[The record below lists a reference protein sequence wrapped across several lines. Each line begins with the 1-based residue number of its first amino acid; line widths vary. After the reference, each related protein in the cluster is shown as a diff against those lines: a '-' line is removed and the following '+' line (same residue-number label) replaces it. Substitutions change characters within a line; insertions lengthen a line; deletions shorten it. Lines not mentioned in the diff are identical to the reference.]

1 MLSGF
6 GQTAVTLCCMTIAL
20 LIIAFCYFGSYTK
33 KVHLQGVIVP
43 STGLISVRTNYQG
56 SIQTLNVQEG
66 QHVQQGTELFTIS
79 NDTYDKK
86 GASIYNSLKSSLEQQ
101 YSSLLGQKDYEAL
114 IVNSRTS
121 ELQST
126 IARLNMEIQG
136 AKQSLSLAQQLTTIK
151 QQAQLSYQ
159 KLRDKNYI
167 SEITFKDYQSSLVR
181 LQAEEQS
188 KIMLIQQ
195 LEREQINTQ
204 HQLDHVQLQGNT
216 RALEI
221 NRQLDN
227 VKQQQIELLSNVET
241 TQLSPVDGEIA
252 TLRVESGQTVGREEL
267 VLNIIPAH
275 ASLQLEL
282 YAPNRAIGFIKE
294 GQNVGLR
301 FDAFP
306 YEKFG
311 VQEGTVISISQSTL
325 SPQELKSRDQTI
337 RNDTETLYRIIVQ
350 LKKPT
355 INIYGSE
362 YEYRVGMSAI
372 ADIQVETRQLYE
384 WLLGPVTRI
393 QGKLE

>member
-1 MLSGF
+1 MRFVISVHT
-6 GQTAVTLCCMTIAL
+6 Q
-20 LIIAFCYFGSYTK
+20 K

-362 YEYRVGMSAI
+362 YAYRVGMSAI